1 MSKSAVY
8 ILNFKVLYNI
18 IYEIKNF
25 FNFDLFDFEN
35 EKDLLNEQKKR
46 EDRNFIVL
54 TTENFDN
61 NLIDKKQII
70 KIENYPFN
78 FFSLVEKI
86 NSNLLMQQYDFQSN
100 INIKEYTLDL
110 NSRVVSSKNNKLK
123 LTEREIEI
131 ILFLK
136 KHKNPININVLQKE
150 VWGYAE
156 DSETHTVETH
166 VYRLRK
172 KFQKQF
178 QDDNFIKSSKKG
190 YYIS

>member
-18 IYEIKNF
+18 ILEIKNF
-25 FNFDLFDFEN
+25 FNFDLLDFEN
-35 EKDLLNEQKKR
+35 EKELLNEQKKR
-46 EDRNFIVL
+46 GDRSFIVL
-54 TTENFDN
+54 TKENLDN
-61 NLIDKKQII
+61 TLIDKKQII

-136 KHKNPININVLQKE
+136 KQKNPININVLQKE

-172 KFQKQF
+172 KIKKAF
-178 QDDNFIKSSKKG
+178 DDQNFIQSDKKG
-190 YYIS
+190 YFI

>member
-18 IYEIKNF
+18 FYEIKNF

-78 FFSLVEKI
+78 LFSLVEKI

-100 INIKEYTLDL
+100 INIKEYTLNI
-110 NSRVVSSKNNKLK
+110 NSRVFSSKNNMLK

-131 ILFLK
+131 LLFLK
-136 KHKNPININVLQKE
+136 KQKDPININVLQKE

-172 KFQKQF
+172 KIKKAFNDQ
-178 QDDNFIKSSKKG
+178 NFIQSDKKG
-190 YYIS
+190 YFI

>member
-18 IYEIKNF
+18 IYEIKNL

-46 EDRNFIVL
+46 GDRNFIVL

-78 FFSLVEKI
+78 LFSLVEKI

-100 INIKEYTLDL
+100 INIKEYTLNI
-110 NSRVVSSKNNKLK
+110 NSRVFSSKNNMLK

-131 ILFLK
+131 LLFLK
-136 KHKNPININVLQKE
+136 KQKDPININVLQKE

-172 KFQKQF
+172 KIKKAF
-178 QDDNFIKSSKKG
+178 DDQNFIQSDKKG
-190 YYIS
+190 YFI

>member
-18 IYEIKNF
+18 ISEIKNF
-25 FNFDLFDFEN
+25 FNFDLLDFDN
-35 EKDLLNEQKKR
+35 EKDLLKVLKKR
-46 EDRNFIVL
+46 GDRSFIVL
-54 TTENFDN
+54 TKYNLN
-61 NLIDKKQII
+61 NTLIDKKQII

-78 FFSLVEKI
+78 FFSLIEKI

-172 KFQKQF
+172 KIKKTF
-178 QDDNFIKSSKKG
+178 DDQNFIQSDKKG
-190 YYIS
+190 YFIQ

>member
-8 ILNFKVLYNI
+8 ILNFKDLYNI

-25 FNFDLFDFEN
+25 FNFYLFDFEN
-35 EKDLLNEQKKR
+35 EKDLLNEQRKR
-46 EDRNFIVL
+46 GDRNFIVL
-54 TTENFDN
+54 TTENLNN
-61 NLIDKKQII
+61 NLIEKKQII

-78 FFSLVEKI
+78 LFSLVEKI

-100 INIKEYTLDL
+100 INIKEYTLNI

-131 ILFLK
+131 LLFLK
-136 KHKNPININVLQKE
+136 KQKDPININVLQKE

-172 KFQKQF
+172 KIKKAF
-178 QDDNFIKSSKKG
+178 DDQNFIQSDKKG
-190 YYIS
+190 YFI

>member
-18 IYEIKNF
+18 ISEIKNF
-25 FNFDLFDFEN
+25 FNFDLLDFDN
-35 EKDLLNEQKKR
+35 EKDLLKEQKKR
-46 EDRNFIVL
+46 GDRSFIVL
-54 TTENFDN
+54 TKGNLN
-61 NLIDKKQII
+61 NTLIDKKQII

-78 FFSLVEKI
+78 FFSLIEKI

-136 KHKNPININVLQKE
+136 NQNKPINIDILQKE
-150 VWGYAE
+150 VWGFSKE
-156 DSETHTVETH
+156 LETHTVETH

-172 KFQKQF
+172 KLKKSF
-178 QDDNFIKSSKKG
+178 DDQNFIKSDKKG
-190 YYIS
+190 YFI

>member
-46 EDRNFIVL
+46 GDRNFIIL

-78 FFSLVEKI
+78 LFSLVEKI

-172 KFQKQF
+172 KIKKTF
-178 QDDNFIKSSKKG
+178 DDQNFIQSDKKG
-190 YYIS
+190 YFI

>member
-8 ILNFKVLYNI
+8 ILNFRALYNI

-35 EKDLLNEQKKR
+35 EKDLINEQKKR
-46 EDRNFIVL
+46 ENKSFVVL
-54 TTENFDN
+54 TKKKLNN
-61 NLIDKKQII
+61 NLINKKQII
-70 KIENYPFN
+70 TIENYPFN
-78 FFSLVEKI
+78 FFSLAEKI
-86 NSNLLMQQYDFQSN
+86 NSNLLMQQYDFQSSIN
-100 INIKEYTLDL
+100 INNYRLDL
-110 NSRVVSSKNNKLK
+110 NSRIISSKKNKLK

-136 KHKNPININVLQKE
+136 TRKDPISINVLQKE

-172 KFQKQF
+172 KLKKTF
-178 QDDNFIKSSKKG
+178 DDQNFIKSDKKG
-190 YYIS
+190 YFI

>member
-46 EDRNFIVL
+46 GDRNFIVL

-78 FFSLVEKI
+78 LFSLVEKI

-136 KHKNPININVLQKE
+136 KQKNPININVLQKE

-172 KFQKQF
+172 KIKKAF
-178 QDDNFIKSSKKG
+178 DDQNFIQSDKKG
-190 YYIS
+190 YFI

>member
-18 IYEIKNF
+18 ILEIKNF
-25 FNFDLFDFEN
+25 FNFDLLDFEN
-35 EKDLLNEQKKR
+35 EKELLNEQKKR
-46 EDRNFIVL
+46 GDRSFIVL
-54 TTENFDN
+54 TKENLDN
-61 NLIDKKQII
+61 TLIDKKQII

-100 INIKEYTLDL
+100 INIKEYTLNI
-110 NSRVVSSKNNKLK
+110 NSRVFSSKNNMLK

-131 ILFLK
+131 LLFLK
-136 KHKNPININVLQKE
+136 KQKDPININVLQKE

-172 KFQKQF
+172 KIKKAF
-178 QDDNFIKSSKKG
+178 DDQNFIQSDKKG
-190 YYIS
+190 YFI

>member
-35 EKDLLNEQKKR
+35 EKDLLNEQKKKG
-46 EDRNFIVL
+46 DRNFIVL

-78 FFSLVEKI
+78 LFSLVEKI

-100 INIKEYTLDL
+100 INIKEYTLNI
-110 NSRVVSSKNNKLK
+110 NSRVFSSKNNMLK

-131 ILFLK
+131 LLFLK
-136 KHKNPININVLQKE
+136 KQKDPININVLQKE

-172 KFQKQF
+172 KIKKAF
-178 QDDNFIKSSKKG
+178 DDQNFIQSDKKG
-190 YYIS
+190 YFI

>member
-8 ILNFKVLYNI
+8 ILNLKVLYNI

-46 EDRNFIVL
+46 GDRNFIVL

-78 FFSLVEKI
+78 LFSLVEKI

-100 INIKEYTLDL
+100 INIKEYTLNI
-110 NSRVVSSKNNKLK
+110 NSRVFSSKNNMLK

-131 ILFLK
+131 LLFLK
-136 KHKNPININVLQKE
+136 KQKDPININVLQKE

-172 KFQKQF
+172 KIKKAF
-178 QDDNFIKSSKKG
+178 DDQNFIQSDKKG
-190 YYIS
+190 YFI

>member
-18 IYEIKNF
+18 ILEIKNF
-25 FNFDLFDFEN
+25 FNFDLLDFEN
-35 EKDLLNEQKKR
+35 EKELLNEQKKR
-46 EDRNFIVL
+46 GDRSFIVL
-54 TTENFDN
+54 TKENLDN
-61 NLIDKKQII
+61 TLINKKQII

-172 KFQKQF
+172 KIKKAF
-178 QDDNFIKSSKKG
+178 DDQNFIQSDKKG
-190 YYIS
+190 YFI

>member
-46 EDRNFIVL
+46 EDRNFIIL

-78 FFSLVEKI
+78 LFSLVEKI

-100 INIKEYTLDL
+100 INIKEYTLNI

-131 ILFLK
+131 LLFLK
-136 KHKNPININVLQKE
+136 KQKDPININVLQKE

-172 KFQKQF
+172 KIKKAF
-178 QDDNFIKSSKKG
+178 DDQNFIQSDKKG
-190 YYIS
+190 YFI